1 MCLGEQPNK
10 QGNGIW
16 QDTMFW
22 QISCLAFDQ
31 PFILDLN
38 INHLKTNS
46 THKEACNLLKVVWI
60 DFSSGVFRTVVS
72 PNIIVI
78 FSYGALRPEN
88 FYSSA
93 TNTIVNAKQSRPN
106 WNLWIHSCVCDEI
119 VNGSR
124 FATNRRKFTKQLW
137 FWIDSQLCHKQKCK
151 YFTNSNEANC
161 DFFEKI
167 PKENSHCFEE
177 ISSSKGAPGI
187 LLDLQRFKFLNILCV
202 WLECSEQQAH
212 YFMQNDRVQTKF
224 WKQ

>member
-1 MCLGEQPNK
+1 M
-10 QGNGIW
+10 
-16 QDTMFW
+16 T
-22 QISCLAFDQ
+22 CLACCWEKSR
-31 PFILDLN
+31 LDVCTFS
-38 INHLKTNS
+38 IF
-46 THKEACNLLKVVWI
+46 KVVWI

-78 FSYGALRPEN
+78 FSDGALRPEN
-88 FYSSA
+88 FYSSV

-167 PKENSHCFEE
+167 PKENSHCF
-177 ISSSKGAPGI
+177 GGN
-187 LLDLQRFKFLNILCV
+187 FF
-202 WLECSEQQAH
+202 QQGGSMNTAW
-212 YFMQNDRVQTKF
+212 FATL
-224 WKQ
+224 